1 MSLPARVVIALHGR
15 VARGVF
21 ALMAGLAG
29 TLGAGAQPALPDRG
43 PTLAPP
49 RPPPVASTPDD
60 AAPIVF
66 EADRLVGVPDGRTEA
81 SGQVRLRRGELEVRA
96 DRLTYDAADGRVEA
110 QGAVRARQQGNAFAG
125 ERFEFDLDSRVG
137 SLLSPTYFFDLA
149 GGGGTAE
156 RLDLLGEGRA
166 QAIGATYTSCPIDGS
181 GDPAWLLSMS
191 SVRMDFEANEAIA
204 EGAVLR
210 FQGVPIL
217 ALPVLSFPLTSA
229 RKSGW
234 LPPTINLDTKSG
246 LELTVPFYWN
256 IAPDLDATLTP
267 RLITRRGVGLDGE
280 FRYLLREHR
289 GIVDLEVLP
298 RDELTGGQRHAA
310 ALQHDGILPGDLDY
324 RAVWMRVS
332 DDDYWKDF
340 PRSNTSPTPRLLP
353 SEFALSRRFGNATA
367 YARAQRWQVLQAT
380 DLASRIVAPYQRSP
394 QLGLGWQPTAFAGLV
409 AEVEA
414 EFNRFTLPRD
424 QADPARPTGDRVHA
438 IAAVSRP
445 WTTPGFRL
453 VPKLAANAAGYRLD
467 ADPGAAAGIGVGVG
481 DAGWRRRGVPTA
493 SLDAS
498 WVLEREAQFFG
509 RASQQTLEPRLLW
522 VRTPFRDQS
531 AYPLFDTAGR
541 DFNFE
546 ALFAENAFVGVDRV
560 SDTDQLTAG
569 VTSRVVDSASGAEL
583 LRLGVAQRLLAR
595 DQRVTPEGEPVT
607 ERLSDLL
614 VAGSTG
620 LVPNWHFDAAVQYSP
635 AVGGAVRTVV
645 GLRHFPGAFR
655 TVNVN
660 YRFTRDLTEQVE
672 FGWQWPIAGPGPAAI
687 GRTFSAPALD
697 GIVGGRAAT
706 GRDCRPTWYGVGR
719 LNYSLRDSRVTDSI
733 LGVEIDSGC
742 WIGRIVAERLSTGR
756 SEATTRL
763 LLQLELVGL
772 SRLGSNPLQVLKDN
786 VPGYRLLR
794 ERGAPDAA
802 SPFAEALTR

>member
-1 MSLPARVVIALHGR
+1 MSLPARAVFALHGR
-15 VARGVF
+15 VARGGF
-21 ALMAGLAG
+21 ALVAGLAY
-29 TLGAGAQPALPDRG
+29 TLVAGAQPVLPDRG

-49 RPPPVASTPDD
+49 RPAPVTTPPDE
-60 AAPIVF
+60 AAPIEF

-81 SGQVRLRRGELEVRA
+81 SGQVRLRRGALEVRA
-96 DRLTYDAADGRVEA
+96 DRLSYDAANGRVDA
-110 QGAVRARQQGNAFAG
+110 QGAVLARQQGNAFAG
-125 ERFEFDLDSRVG
+125 ERFEFDLDSREG

-149 GGGGTAE
+149 GGGGTAD

-166 QAIGATYTSCPIDGS
+166 RATGATYTSCPIDGS

-246 LELTVPFYWN
+246 LELAVPFYWN

-280 FRYLLREHR
+280 FRYLLPEHR

-298 RDELTGGQRHAA
+298 RDELAGSQRHAA
-310 ALQHDGILPGDLDY
+310 ALQHDGVLPGEVDY
-324 RAVWMRVS
+324 RALWMRVS

-353 SEFALSRRFGNATA
+353 TEFALARHFGEATA
-367 YARAQRWQVLQAT
+367 YARAQRWQVLQST

-394 QLGLGWQPTAFAGLV
+394 QLGIGWQPAAFAGLV
-409 AEVEA
+409 AEGEA
-414 EFNRFTLPRD
+414 EFNRFSLPRG
-424 QADPARPTGDRVHA
+424 QADPGRPTGDRVHA
-438 IAAVSRP
+438 IASISRP

-467 ADPGAAAGIGVGVG
+467 ADPGAGVGVG
-481 DAGWRRRGVPTA
+481 DTRWRRRVIPTA
-493 SLDAS
+493 SLDAI

-522 VRTPFRDQS
+522 VRTPFQDQS
-531 AYPLFDTAGR
+531 AFPLFDTAGR

-595 DQRVTPEGEPVT
+595 DQQVTPEGAPVT

-620 LVPNWHFDAAVQYSP
+620 LVPNWQFDAAVQYSP
-635 AVGGAVRTVV
+635 SVGGAVRTVV
-645 GLRHFPGAFR
+645 GLRHFPGPFR
-655 TVNVN
+655 TVNMN
-660 YRFTRDLTEQVE
+660 YRFTRGLTEQVE
-672 FGWQWPIAGPGPAAI
+672 FGWQWPIAGPGPDTI
-687 GRTFSAPALD
+687 GRTFSAPALE
-697 GIVGGRAAT
+697 GLVGARAAA

-756 SEATTRL
+756 GEATTRL

-794 ERGAPDAA
+794 ERRASDAA
-802 SPFAEALTR
+802 SPLAEALTR